1 MREIS
6 PGVFH
11 WTAFHDGIG
20 SEVSSYFLSE
30 PAVVLDPLLP
40 SDSPDELI
48 ESLDEH
54 GPPQAILLTNRHHY
68 RHCAQLVERFG
79 VPVLASRPGMHEF
92 DDEPRVGP
100 FDFGTEPIP
109 GVIAHEVAAICPDE
123 TAFEFPAA
131 RALSV
136 ADGVVRSQSPEAPL
150 GFVPDFLL
158 GDDPEGVKQG
168 LTESYRHLLDL
179 DFEHLLL
186 AHGAPIVG
194 DGKERLRE
202 FVGG

>member
-20 SEVSSYFLSE
+20 SEVSSYFLSD

-40 SDSPDELI
+40 SDAEEVL
-48 ESLDEH
+48 ESLAEH

-68 RHCAQLVERFG
+68 RHCSPLVERFG
-79 VPVLASRPGMHEF
+79 IPVLASRPGMHEF
-92 DDEPRVGP
+92 SDEPRVGP

-123 TAFEFPAA
+123 TAFEIPAA
-131 RALSV
+131 RAVAV
-136 ADGVVRSQSPEAPL
+136 ADGVIHFDSPDLL

-158 GDDPEGVKQG
+158 GDDPEGVKRG
-168 LTESYRHLLDL
+168 LTESYWRLLEL
-179 DFEHLLL
+179 DFDHLLL